1 VLPAAI
7 AASAEGL
14 GLICPAAQGG
24 EAAWVTRLNT
34 PRTNDSNADSDET
47 GRLFQ
52 SEVGHAFQLDRG
64 HPTDLI
70 PAG

>member
-1 VLPAAI
+1 LA
-7 AASAEGL
+7 
-14 GLICPAAQGG
+14 
-24 EAAWVTRLNT
+24 
-34 PRTNDSNADSDET
+34 ADSDEA

>member
-1 VLPAAI
+1 VNGARFLAI
-7 AASAEGL
+7 ADS
-14 GLICPAAQGG
+14 
-24 EAAWVTRLNT
+24 WNT
-34 PRTNDSNADSDET
+34 NVRVSADSDEA

-52 SEVGHAFQLDRG
+52 SEVGHAFQLDGG

>member
-1 VLPAAI
+1 MQ
-7 AASAEGL
+7 SSH
-14 GLICPAAQGG
+14 C
-24 EAAWVTRLNT
+24 R
-34 PRTNDSNADSDET
+34 ADSDEA

-70 PAG
+70 PAGQRRLVESFLVMSY